1 MNNKI
6 ISIIQRLADHNST
19 HIKFHPEEALA
30 ALAYGYYYVRPGE
43 DTEAFMEQ
51 IHEAI
56 ADAELHTENIYNE
69 ENYSALDSVRNSLAI
84 QATIILRNY
93 FDEDF
98 FNEQV
103 ERIAREVPD
112 SQNALDHYVAK
123 FNEQQLREFYSII
136 HGLRGQDG
144 FFVSNLFSE
153 HMRNELNNECLK
165 MDISAPSLSDF
176 YDDNVPVLSKNS
188 TYFFDYLD
196 KEKIANILLEH
207 IDYNKSIAGNVA
219 RTLFY
224 TNDTDTRNYTLLT
237 VYLEDNL
244 NMRIINP
251 LTIDSAL
258 DDRDILDVGYY
269 TLEEFFNTAEGKN
282 ILNFFS

>member
-6 ISIIQRLADHNST
+6 ISIIRRLTDHNST
-19 HIKFHPEEALA
+19 HIKFLPEEALA
-30 ALAYGYYYVRPGE
+30 ALAHGYYYVRPGE
-43 DTEAFMEQ
+43 DTETFMEQ

-56 ADAELHTENIYNE
+56 ADAELHTDNIYNE
-69 ENYSALDSVRNSLAI
+69 GNRSALNSTRASLAI
-84 QATIILRNY
+84 QAAIILRNY

-103 ERIAREVPD
+103 ERITREE
-112 SQNALDHYVAK
+112 SNTQNVLDCYVEK
-123 FNEQQLREFYSII
+123 FNEQQLREFYSIV

-153 HMRNELNNECLK
+153 HMRNELNRECLK
-165 MDISAPSLSDF
+165 VDSSVPCLLDCF
-176 YDDNVPVLSKNS
+176 DDNVPLPSKNS

-207 IDYNKSIAGNVA
+207 IDYHKSIAGNVA
-219 RTLFY
+219 RTLFF
-224 TNDTDTRNYTLLT
+224 TNDSDTRNYTLLT

-251 LTIDSAL
+251 ATVDSAV
-258 DDRDILDVGYY
+258 DDHDILDVGYY
-269 TLEEFFNTAEGKN
+269 TLEEFFNTAEGRN
-282 ILNFFS
+282 ILNFSS